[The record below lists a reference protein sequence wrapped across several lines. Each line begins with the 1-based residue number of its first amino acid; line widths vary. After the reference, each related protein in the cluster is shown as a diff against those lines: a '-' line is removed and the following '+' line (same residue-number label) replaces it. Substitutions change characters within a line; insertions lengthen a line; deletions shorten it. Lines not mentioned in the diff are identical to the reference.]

1 YLGLRETEHGRLRM
15 WVEAQPIA
23 GFKEGFGFD
32 GSCQRGR
39 LTAEEEEQ
47 LAAEVCAVDFWQRG
61 GDVTRALWAAA
72 STRQGPAAELALLRC
87 RALLAAH
94 GLKVQNSTGEEL
106 TTSRVQLRLQ
116 QVAVGRLGAEP
127 GLTRQNG
134 SASAAPDEEKLE
146 PNKDAT
152 KEIVQPES
160 HVIGDDEEDRSREM
174 MLLQHEEEAIELAR
188 SIAKSAALPS
198 PLAMDQT
205 KVKDLDRIFD
215 CIGRL
220 QASADLVGSSRG
232 SDILFL
238 ALEKIMSHFCVSLA
252 ELACG

>member
-1 YLGLRETEHGRLRM
+1 
-15 WVEAQPIA
+15 
-23 GFKEGFGFD
+23 EGFGFD

-61 GDVTRALWAAA
+61 GELTRALWAAA

-94 GLKVQNSTGEEL
+94 GLKVQSSTGEEL

-116 QVAVGRLGAEP
+116 QVAVGRLRAEP
-127 GLTRQNG
+127 LTRQSG
-134 SASAAPDEEKLE
+134 SASAAPDEDEKLE

-152 KEIVQPES
+152 KESVQPES

-174 MLLQHEEEAIELAR
+174 MLLQHEKEAIELAR

-220 QASADLVGSSRG
+220 QASADF
-232 SDILFL
+232 DILFL

>member
-1 YLGLRETEHGRLRM
+1 MGVFACGWRPNRLQALRLCLYWKCPAIDKGRRRDPRFM
-15 WVEAQPIA
+15 
-23 GFKEGFGFD
+23 
-32 GSCQRGR
+32 GSGIN
-39 LTAEEEEQ
+39 A
-47 LAAEVCAVDFWQRG
+47 
-61 GDVTRALWAAA
+61 
-72 STRQGPAAELALLRC
+72 P
-87 RALLAAH
+87 
-94 GLKVQNSTGEEL
+94 GEEL

-160 HVIGDDEEDRSREM
+160 HVIGDDEEATTLRAM